1 VRKVDD
7 KYLESFGFPVSPVLA
22 GGIGACYL
30 PPAFPGVPLGAAQGS
45 DERLMVPNDVPSDEK
60 REPSESDYGVD
71 SISVLEG
78 LEAVRKR
85 PGMYIGDTSDGSG
98 LHKMVFEV
106 VDNSIDESLAG
117 FCDRVE
123 VTIHLDNSVSVED
136 NGRGIP
142 TGPMEHQ
149 GKMVDAAIVIMTVL
163 HAGGKFD
170 NQSYKVSGGLHGVGV
185 SVVNALSDWLKLE
198 IWREGRV
205 HRCRFA
211 RGDVVG
217 GVELGG
223 TTQKRGTRITFHAD
237 PLIYSHIEIDFEIL
251 AQRFRELSYLN
262 PGVTITLRDLRD
274 GREKVFD
281 GTGGVA
287 SFVQLLA
294 QNKEAVGDL
303 VYFNEAVTF
312 DFEGHEATLG
322 VQVALQWTDSYQENV
337 LCFTNNIANKDGGTH
352 LTGLRTALTKVVN
365 AYAQEHN
372 LLKQHKGTLS
382 GEDVR
387 EGLVAVLSL
396 QHPDPKF
403 SSQIKDKLV
412 SGEVTA
418 LVSAVVTEQL
428 GRFFEEGP
436 RNAKAVVEKAILSAR
451 ARAAARKA
459 RETITRKGVLDGL
472 SLPGKLADCQE
483 RNPENAEVFIVEGD
497 SAGGSAKQ
505 GRDRATQAILP
516 LRGKILNVE
525 KARLDKM
532 LSSQE
537 IVTLIT
543 ALGTGVGDTYDI
555 DKLRYHRIVIMTD
568 ADVDG
573 SHIRTLLLTLFYR
586 HFPDIIERGHLYIAQ
601 PPLYKVR
608 AGKKDIYLKNDQGL
622 DRYVVDNAID
632 NLSLEVSG
640 HEVSREVLAKIAGHG
655 LRYRDVLHAM
665 ARDHRSEVLEAL
677 VEQIRAEGLEA
688 VLAAFD
694 DREAL
699 RRRGEALAA
708 AVRPMMSQGK
718 VELEVVANPEDDS
731 QLSIRLSITHDG
743 LTLPEVVDAE
753 LVESPEVEE
762 LLRIRTELAEIGPL
776 PFKLR
781 KGGEDLAEVHRL
793 VELVEHMGQVG
804 RAGLNI
810 QRYKGLGEMN
820 PEQLWETTMDPARR
834 VFLQVRVGDSVEAA
848 RIFPVL
854 MGDDVEPRR
863 KFITDNALNARNL
876 DI

>member
-1 VRKVDD
+1 MAQSDD
-7 KYLESFGFPVSPVLA
+7 PQDTKSKTGANTEAESGLEA
-22 GGIGACYL
+22 G
-30 PPAFPGVPLGAAQGS
+30 PDPKKGS
-45 DERLMVPNDVPSDEK
+45 S
-60 REPSESDYGVD
+60 EPEYGVD

-117 FCDRVE
+117 YCDRIE
-123 VTIHLDNSVSVED
+123 VTIHTDSSVTVED

-142 TGPMEHQ
+142 TGAMEHQ
-149 GKMVDAAIVIMTVL
+149 GKTVDAAIVIMTVL

-205 HRCRFA
+205 HRCRFS
-211 RGDVVG
+211 RGDAQG
-217 GVELGG
+217 DVELGG
-223 TTQKRGTRITFHAD
+223 ATQKRGTRITFHPD
-237 PLIYSHIEIDFEIL
+237 PLIYTNIEIDFEIL

-262 PGVTITLRDLRD
+262 PGVTIVLKDNRD

-294 QNKEAVGDL
+294 QNKEAIGDL
-303 VYFNEAVTF
+303 IYFNETTPF
-312 DFEGHEATLG
+312 DFEGHPAELG
-322 VQVALQWTDSYQENV
+322 VQVALQWTDSYQEHV

-352 LTGLRTALTKVVN
+352 LTGMRTALTKVVN
-365 AYAQEHN
+365 GYAQENN

-387 EGLVAVLSL
+387 EGLVAVLSI

-412 SGEVTA
+412 SGEVSA

-428 GRFFEEGP
+428 GRHFEENP
-436 RNAKAVVEKAILSAR
+436 RSAKAVVEKAILSAR

-483 RNPENAEVFIVEGD
+483 RNPENAELFIVEGD

-543 ALGTGVGDTYDI
+543 ALGSGVGDAYDI
-555 DKLRYHRIVIMTD
+555 NKLRYHRIVIMTD

-573 SHIRTLLLTLFYR
+573 SHIRTLLLTFFYR
-586 HFPDIIERGHLYIAQ
+586 HFPDIIDRGHLYIAQ

-608 AGKKDIYLKNDQGL
+608 AGKKDVYLKNDQGL
-622 DRYVVDNAID
+622 DRYVTENAID

-640 HEVSREVLAKIAGHG
+640 HEVSRDVLAKIADRG
-655 LRYRDVLHAM
+655 LRYRDVLAAM

-677 VEQIRAEGLEA
+677 LDAVQTEGMPA
-688 VLAAFD
+688 MLAAFE
-694 DREAL
+694 DRATLSARTEAL
-699 RRRGEALAA
+699 MA
-708 AVRPMMSQGK
+708 AVREMLPQGK
-718 VELEVVANPEDDS
+718 VEAQVVADNEDDAV
-731 QLSIRLSITHDG
+731 LSIRLAITSDG
-743 LTLPEVVDAE
+743 LTLREVIDRELLESRELEQLREIRAE
-753 LVESPEVEE
+753 L
-762 LLRIRTELAEIGPL
+762 REIGPM

-781 KGGEDLAEVHRL
+781 KGGGELTEVRRV
-793 VELVEHMGQVG
+793 VELVQHMGEVG

-834 VFLQVRVGDSVEAA
+834 VLLQVRVGDSVEAA

>member
-1 VRKVDD
+1 MSSEQTAKRVDD
-7 KYLESFGFPVSPVLA
+7 Y
-22 GGIGACYL
+22 GA
-30 PPAFPGVPLGAAQGS
+30 
-45 DERLMVPNDVPSDEK
+45 
-60 REPSESDYGVD
+60 D

-117 FCDRVE
+117 YCNRVE
-123 VTIHLDNSVSVED
+123 VTIHADSSVTVED

-142 TGPMEHQ
+142 TGPMEVH
-149 GKMVDAAIVIMTVL
+149 GETLDAAVVIMTIL

-170 NQSYKVSGGLHGVGV
+170 NSNYKVSGGLHGVGV

-198 IWREGRV
+198 IWRDGKA
-205 HRCRFA
+205 HRARFE
-211 RGDVVG
+211 RGAVAE
-217 GVELGG
+217 GVEITGDSD
-223 TTQKRGTRITFHAD
+223 KRGTRITFHAD
-237 PLIYSHIEIDFEIL
+237 PLIFTTNEIDFEL
-251 AQRFRELSYLN
+251 LSARFRELSFLN
-262 PGVTITLRDLRD
+262 PGVTISLKDLRD

-281 GTGGVA
+281 GQGGIA
-287 SFVQLLA
+287 SFVDLLA
-294 QNKEAVGDL
+294 QNKVKIGEQIFCEGR
-303 VYFNEAVTF
+303 E
-312 DFEGHEATLG
+312 DFEHEGQAAELG
-322 VQVALQWTDSYQENV
+322 IALALQWTDAYQENI

-365 AYAQEHN
+365 KYAEESGA
-372 LLKQHKGTLS
+372 LKQHKQALS

-387 EGLVAVLSL
+387 EGLTAVLAI

-418 LVSAVVTEQL
+418 LVSQFVTEKL
-428 GRFFEEGP
+428 GKFFEEHPKPG
-436 RNAKAVVEKAILSAR
+436 KLIFDKAILSAR

-483 RNPENAEVFIVEGD
+483 RNPEKAEIFIVEGD

-505 GRDRATQAILP
+505 GRDRATMAILP

-543 ALGTGVGDTYDI
+543 AMGAGVDESYDLN
-555 DKLRYHRIVIMTD
+555 KLRYHRIVIMTD

-573 SHIRTLLLTLFYR
+573 SHIRTLLLTFFYR
-586 HFPDIIERGHLYIAQ
+586 HFPEIIERGYLYVAQ

-608 AGKKDIYLKNDQGL
+608 SGKKDVYLKNEAGL
-622 DRYVVDNAID
+622 DRYVIDNAIE
-632 NLSLEVSG
+632 NMELSIGE
-640 HEVSREVLAKIAGHG
+640 HEVSREVLAELAGRA
-655 LRYRDVLHAM
+655 LRYRDVIGVLS
-665 ARDHRSEVLEAL
+665 RDHRPAFIEAL
-677 VEQIRAEGLEA
+677 LDSIDKLGLEQ
-688 VLAAFD
+688 VLHSFSDA
-694 DREAL
+694 
-699 RRRGEALAA
+699 GELERSAA
-708 AVRPMMSQGK
+708 AL
-718 VELEVVANPEDDS
+718 LERIHAGS
-731 QLSIRLSITHDG
+731 GLTGARLSSEIVLDASDTALHAIRLRILQDG
-743 LTLPEVVDAE
+743 VTQYE
-753 LVESPEVEE
+753 LVSRDLLESPELGE
-762 LLRIRTELAEIGPL
+762 LQAARRYVASLGSGQFTLRRAGEVLIVTE
-776 PFKLR
+776 
-781 KGGEDLAEVHRL
+781 RL
-793 VELVEHMGQVG
+793 IELVTHMGEVG
-804 RAGLNI
+804 RAGLAI

-834 VFLQVRVGDSVEAA
+834 VLLQVRVADNLAA
-848 RIFPVL
+848 DHLFSVL

-863 KFITDNALNARNL
+863 EFIVANALNTRNL
-876 DI
+876 DV

>member
-1 VRKVDD
+1 
-7 KYLESFGFPVSPVLA
+7 
-22 GGIGACYL
+22 
-30 PPAFPGVPLGAAQGS
+30 
-45 DERLMVPNDVPSDEK
+45 MVPNDLPASDEP
-60 REPSESDYGVD
+60 RDPNASGEYGVD

-117 FCDRVE
+117 HCDRIE

-136 NGRGIP
+136 DGRGIP

-198 IWREGRV
+198 IWRGGRV

-211 RGDVVG
+211 RGEAMGDVEVG
-217 GVELGG
+217 GA
-223 TTQKRGTRITFHAD
+223 TQKRGTRITFHPD
-237 PLIYSHIEIDFEIL
+237 PLIYSNLEIDFEIL

-281 GTGGVA
+281 GAGGVA

-294 QNKEAVGDL
+294 QGKTTVGDL
-303 VYFNEAVTF
+303 VYFNESAPF
-312 DFEGHEATLG
+312 EFEGREHVLG

-365 AYAQEHN
+365 AYAQENN
-372 LLKQHKGTLS
+372 LLKQHKGTLA

-387 EGLVAVLSL
+387 EGLVAVISI

-418 LVSAVVTEQL
+418 LVSGVVTDAL
-428 GRFFEEGP
+428 GRFFEENP
-436 RNAKAVVEKAILSAR
+436 KSAKAAIEKAILSAR

-483 RNPENAEVFIVEGD
+483 RNPENAELFIVEGD

-505 GRDRATQAILP
+505 GRDRGTQAILP

-543 ALGTGVGDTYDI
+543 ALGTGVGDTYDVN
-555 DKLRYHRIVIMTD
+555 KLRYHRIVIMTD

-573 SHIRTLLLTLFYR
+573 SHIRTLLLTFFYR
-586 HFPDIIERGHLYIAQ
+586 HFPDIIERGYLYIAQ

-608 AGKKDIYLKNDQGL
+608 AGKKDVYLKNDQGL
-622 DRYVVDNAID
+622 DRYVIDNAID
-632 NLSLEVSG
+632 NLSLVVGG
-640 HEVSREVLAKIAGHG
+640 HEVSREVLAKVAGQG
-655 LRYRDVLHAM
+655 LRFRDVLHAM
-665 ARDHRSEVLEAL
+665 ARDHRQEVLMGLLDA
-677 VEQIRAEGLEA
+677 VRAEGLPA
-688 VLAAFD
+688 VLGSFD
-694 DREAL
+694 DRAAL
-699 RRRGEALAA
+699 HRRAEGLVA
-708 AVRPMMSQGK
+708 AVQAMVPQGK
-718 VELEVVANPEDDS
+718 VEAHVEAEGDDDDAV
-731 QLSIRLSITHDG
+731 LSIRMAVTVDG
-743 LTLPEVVDAE
+743 LTQREVIDVE
-753 LVESPEVEE
+753 LLESPEIEE
-762 LLRIRTELAEIGPL
+762 LLRIRNEVSELGPL
-776 PFKLR
+776 PFELR
-781 KGGEDLAEVHRL
+781 KGGQELAKIHRL
-793 VELVEHMGQVG
+793 VELVEHMGEVG

-834 VFLQVRVGDSVEAA
+834 VLLQVRVGDSVEAS

>member
-1 VRKVDD
+1 MWYEASLSEAPLQMADTTVRS
-7 KYLESFGFPVSPVLA
+7 ET
-22 GGIGACYL
+22 
-30 PPAFPGVPLGAAQGS
+30 
-45 DERLMVPNDVPSDEK
+45 
-60 REPSESDYGVD
+60 SESDYNAD
-71 SISVLEG
+71 SITVLKGLEG
-78 LEAVRKR
+78 VRKR
-85 PGMYIGDTSDGSG
+85 PGMYIGDTDDGTG
-98 LHKMVFEV
+98 LHHMVYEV
-106 VDNSIDESLAG
+106 VDNAVDEHLAG
-117 FCDRVE
+117 HCDHID
-123 VTIHLDNSVSVED
+123 VTIHIDDSVTVSD

-142 TGPMEHQ
+142 
-149 GKMVDAAIVIMTVL
+149 VDMHPTEKVPAAQIVMTAL
-163 HAGGKFD
+163 HAGAKFSQD
-170 NQSYKVSGGLHGVGV
+170 SYKVSGGLHGVGV
-185 SVVNALSDWLKLE
+185 SAVNALSDWLKLE

-205 HRCRFA
+205 HRVRFA
-211 RGDVVG
+211 RGAPTG
-217 GVELGG
+217 EVELGG
-223 TTQKRGTRITFHAD
+223 TTTKRGTRITFHPD
-237 PLIYSHIEIDFEIL
+237 PLIYANLEIDFEIL

-262 PGVTITLRDLRD
+262 PGVTIVLRDLRD
-274 GREKVFD
+274 GREKSFD
-281 GTGGVA
+281 GAGGVA

-294 QNKEAVGDL
+294 QNKVGVGDL
-303 VYFNEAVTF
+303 VYLNKSVPFE
-312 DFEGHEATLG
+312 FEGKEHELG
-322 VQVALQWTDSYQENV
+322 VQLALQWTDAYQENI

-365 AYAQEHN
+365 AYAGEHN
-372 LLKQHKGTLS
+372 LLKQHKGTLA

-387 EGLVAVLSL
+387 EGIVAVISI

-412 SGEVTA
+412 SGEVTG
-418 LVSAVVTEQL
+418 LVSAVVTEEL
-428 GRFFEEGP
+428 GRFFEENP
-436 RNAKAVVEKAILSAR
+436 RSAKAIVEKALLAAR

-483 RNPENAEVFIVEGD
+483 RDPANAELFIVEGD

-505 GRDRATQAILP
+505 GRDRGTQAILP

-555 DKLRYHRIVIMTD
+555 SKLRYHRIVIMTD

-573 SHIRTLLLTLFYR
+573 SHIRTLLLTFFYR
-586 HFPDIIERGHLYIAQ
+586 HFPEIIERGHLYIAQ

-608 AGKKDIYLKNDQGL
+608 AGKKDIYLKNDQAL
-622 DRYVVDNAID
+622 DRHVVDNAID
-632 NLSLEVSG
+632 NLSLVVEG
-640 HEVSREVLAKIAGHG
+640 HEVTREVLAKVAGHG
-655 LRYRDVLHAM
+655 LRYRDVLVAM
-665 ARDHRSEVLEAL
+665 ARDHRAEVLEAL
-677 VEQIRAEGLEA
+677 LDQIEAEGRDT
-688 VLAAFD
+688 VLASFD
-694 DREAL
+694 DRPALEQRAAALTSAL
-699 RRRGEALAA
+699 RSALGEQA
-708 AVRPMMSQGK
+708 K
-718 VELEVVANPEDDS
+718 VELRLVADDEDDS
-731 QLSIRLSITHDG
+731 LSSIEVAITVDG
-743 LTLPEVVDAE
+743 LTLRETIDNE
-753 LVESPEVEE
+753 LVESPEIEE
-762 LLRIRTELAEIGPL
+762 LLRLRRELAQIGALPYELRRGDEPL
-776 PFKLR
+776 ARIDRIVQL
-781 KGGEDLAEVHRL
+781 VH
-793 VELVEHMGQVG
+793 HMGEVG

-834 VFLQVRVGDSVEAA
+834 VLLQVRVGDTVEAA

>member
-1 VRKVDD
+1 
-7 KYLESFGFPVSPVLA
+7 
-22 GGIGACYL
+22 
-30 PPAFPGVPLGAAQGS
+30 
-45 DERLMVPNDVPSDEK
+45 
-60 REPSESDYGVD
+60 
-71 SISVLEG
+71 
-78 LEAVRKR
+78 
-85 PGMYIGDTSDGSG
+85 
-98 LHKMVFEV
+98 
-106 VDNSIDESLAG
+106 
-117 FCDRVE
+117 
-123 VTIHLDNSVSVED
+123 
-136 NGRGIP
+136 
-142 TGPMEHQ
+142 MEHQ

-223 TTQKRGTRITFHAD
+223 ATGKRGTRITFHPD
-237 PLIYSHIEIDFEIL
+237 PLVYSNIEIDFEIL

-262 PGVTITLRDLRD
+262 PGVTISLRDLRD
-274 GREKVFD
+274 GREKTFD

-303 VYFNEAVTF
+303 VYFNESVSF
-312 DFEGHEATLG
+312 DFEGRQAELG
-322 VQVALQWTDSYQENV
+322 VQVALQWTDSYQESV

-352 LTGLRTALTKVVN
+352 LTGMRTALTKVVN
-365 AYAQEHN
+365 GYAQANN

-387 EGLVAVLSL
+387 EGLVAVLSI

-418 LVSAVVTEQL
+418 LVSAVVTESL
-428 GRFFEEGP
+428 GRFFEENP
-436 RNAKAVVEKAILSAR
+436 RSAKAVVEKAILSAR

-483 RNPENAEVFIVEGD
+483 RNPEHAELFIVEGD

-505 GRDRATQAILP
+505 GRDRGTQAILP

-543 ALGTGVGDTYDI
+543 ALGTGVGDAYDI
-555 DKLRYHRIVIMTD
+555 NKLRYHRIVIMTD

-573 SHIRTLLLTLFYR
+573 SHIRTLLLTFFYR

-608 AGKKDIYLKNDQGL
+608 AGKKDVYLKNDQGL

-632 NLSLEVSG
+632 NLSLEVGG
-640 HEVSREVLAKIAGHG
+640 HEVSREVLAKIAEQG
-655 LRYRDVLHAM
+655 LRYRDVLGAM
-665 ARDHRSEVLEAL
+665 ARDHRPEVLEAL
-677 VEQIRAEGLEA
+677 LDMVQAEGQDA
-688 VLAAFD
+688 VLASLEQGDALA
-694 DREAL
+694 RRAEAL
-699 RRRGEALAA
+699 VA
-708 AVRPMMSQGK
+708 AVRGMIPQGV
-718 VELEVVANPEDDS
+718 VEAQVVAASGDVGEPS
-731 QLSIRLSITHDG
+731 IQLAVTSDG
-743 LTLPEVVDAE
+743 LTQREVVDAE
-753 LVESPEVEE
+753 LIESHSFEQLQE
-762 LLRIRTELAEIGPL
+762 IRDELAKLGPM
-776 PFKLR
+776 PFHLR
-781 KGGEDLAEVHRL
+781 KGGEELAEVRRL
-793 VELVEHMGQVG
+793 VELVEHMGTVG

>member
-1 VRKVDD
+1 MVSDD
-7 KYLESFGFPVSPVLA
+7 TPSSDDISPPE
-22 GGIGACYL
+22 G
-30 PPAFPGVPLGAAQGS
+30 
-45 DERLMVPNDVPSDEK
+45 E
-60 REPSESDYGVD
+60 DYGVD
-71 SISVLEG
+71 SIAVLEG

-98 LHKMVFEV
+98 LHKMVFEII
-106 VDNSIDESLAG
+106 DNSIDESLAG
-117 FCDRVE
+117 HCDRIE
-123 VTIHLDNSVSVED
+123 VSIHLDNSVSVED

-149 GKMVDAAIVIMTVL
+149 GKTVDAAIVIMTVL

-170 NQSYKVSGGLHGVGV
+170 NASYKVSGGLHGVGV

-205 HRCRFA
+205 HRARFA
-211 RGDVVG
+211 RGEPTSDVEQG
-217 GVELGG
+217 GP
-223 TTQKRGTRITFHAD
+223 TQKRGTRITFHPD
-237 PLIYSHIEIDFEIL
+237 PLIYSNLDIDFEIL

-262 PGVTITLRDLRD
+262 PGVTIVLRDLRD
-274 GREKVFD
+274 GREKEFD
-281 GTGGVA
+281 GEGGVA

-294 QNKEAVGDL
+294 QNKTEVGEL
-303 VYFNEAVTF
+303 VYFNESIE
-312 DFEGHEATLG
+312 FEFETQPAKLG
-322 VQVALQWTDSYQENV
+322 VQLALQWTDSYSEHI

-365 AYAQEHN
+365 AYAQEKN
-372 LLKQHKGTLS
+372 LLKQHKGTLA

-387 EGLVAVLSL
+387 EGLVAVISI

-412 SGEVTA
+412 SGEVTS
-418 LVSAVVTEQL
+418 LVSSVVTEHL
-428 GRFFEEGP
+428 GRFFEENP
-436 RNAKAVVEKAILSAR
+436 KSAKNTVEKAILSAR

-483 RNPENAEVFIVEGD
+483 RDPTKAELFLVEGD

-555 DKLRYHRIVIMTD
+555 NKLRYHRIVIMTD

-573 SHIRTLLLTLFYR
+573 SHIRTLLLTFFYR
-586 HFPDIIERGHLYIAQ
+586 HFFEVIDRGYLYIAQ

-622 DRYVVDNAID
+622 DRHVIENAID
-632 NLSLEVSG
+632 NLSLVVGE
-640 HEVSREVLAKIAGHG
+640 HEVSRDVLAKVARAG
-655 LRYRDVLHAM
+655 LRYRDILSAM
-665 ARDHRSEVLEAL
+665 ARDHRVEVLEAL
-677 VEQIRAEGLEA
+677 LDMIEA
-688 VLAAFD
+688 RGREALVAAFD
-694 DREAL
+694 DRAALQQHADTLTTNIAEAHPQ
-699 RRRGEALAA
+699 A
-708 AVRPMMSQGK
+708 K
-718 VELEVVANPEDDS
+718 VDAELLVDDEDES
-731 QLSIRLSITHDG
+731 LLSVRLSITRDG
-743 LTLPEVVDAE
+743 LTLRETLDRE
-753 LVESPEVEE
+753 LMESPELDE
-762 LLRIRTELAEIGPL
+762 LLRIRADIAEIGPF
-776 PFKLR
+776 PFQLH
-781 KGGEDLAEVHRL
+781 KGEEHLAEINRL
-793 VELVEHMGQVG
+793 VDLVHHMGTVG

-820 PEQLWETTMDPARR
+820 PEQLWETTMDPEQR

-863 KFITDNALNARNL
+863 KFITDNALNARRL
-876 DI
+876 DV